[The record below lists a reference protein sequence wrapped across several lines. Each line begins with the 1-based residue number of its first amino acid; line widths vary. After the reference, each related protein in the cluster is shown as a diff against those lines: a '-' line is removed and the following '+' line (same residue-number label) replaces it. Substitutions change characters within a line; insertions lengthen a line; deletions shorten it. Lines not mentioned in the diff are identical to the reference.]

1 VLTDRNGVPFPP
13 VRRLGPPD
21 LAHCV
26 ALSLDRGW
34 APEKAK
40 WALLLEAAEGFGV
53 DAAAGGLAG
62 CVVLARYGP
71 DLASVG
77 MMLVAA
83 RYGRRGLGR
92 ALMEHLLAAAGGATV
107 TLFATDQGRPLYEK
121 LGFRAIRRNVA
132 FVGTFRPE
140 RPERPE
146 GPEHG
151 GGNLTRLAT
160 EADMPAILD
169 IDKAAFGADRS
180 RLLLRLPG
188 FAEQLRVI
196 GTGSAVAGYA
206 AAWRTETAT
215 VIGPVVAPDD
225 AAARQLITGLAT
237 RAHGQVRL
245 DLDPDRPEL
254 PRWAFA
260 RGLQPVS
267 RNAVMA
273 YGDWRPRGEP
283 GRLFT
288 PFSVALALR
297 MIERILPSRIAAAES
312 FGDDPAAELFPQE
325 KAVIARASEKR
336 RQEFA
341 TTRACARAALD
352 RLGLPAAPVLPGPN
366 GAPQWPAGV
375 TGSITHCAGYRAVA
389 VALTRDI
396 VSLGVDAEPNEA
408 LPSHGILKLIALA
421 EERDRLTELSG
432 KMPGISWDR
441 LLFSAKESVYK
452 TWFPLTQRWLGFESA
467 DILIDPRAGTFT
479 ARLLVPGPFVN
490 GAPLSLLNGRWLAD
504 RGLLLTAI
512 AVPAVRVAAELP

>member
-1 VLTDRNGVPFPP
+1 MLTDRNGVPFPP
-13 VRRLGPPD
+13 VRRLGPED

-40 WALLLEAAEGFGV
+40 WALLLEVTEAFGV
-53 DAAAGGLAG
+53 DAPSGGLAG
-62 CVVLARYGP
+62 CVVLARNGP

-92 ALMEHLLAAAGGATV
+92 ALMEHLLAAAGSATV

-140 RPERPE
+140 RPGADPA
-146 GPEHG
+146 
-151 GGNLTRLAT
+151 RLAT
-160 EADMPAILD
+160 EADMAAILN

-215 VIGPVVAPDD
+215 VIGPVVAPDA

-245 DLDPDRPEL
+245 DLDPDRPDL

-283 GRLFT
+283 ARLFT
-288 PFSVALALR
+288 PFSVALA
-297 MIERILPSRIAAAES
+297 
-312 FGDDPAAELFPQE
+312 
-325 KAVIARASEKR
+325 
-336 RQEFA
+336 
-341 TTRACARAALD
+341 
-352 RLGLPAAPVLPGPN
+352 
-366 GAPQWPAGV
+366 
-375 TGSITHCAGYRAVA
+375 
-389 VALTRDI
+389 
-396 VSLGVDAEPNEA
+396 
-408 LPSHGILKLIALA
+408 
-421 EERDRLTELSG
+421 
-432 KMPGISWDR
+432 
-441 LLFSAKESVYK
+441 
-452 TWFPLTQRWLGFESA
+452 
-467 DILIDPRAGTFT
+467 
-479 ARLLVPGPFVN
+479 
-490 GAPLSLLNGRWLAD
+490 
-504 RGLLLTAI
+504 
-512 AVPAVRVAAELP
+512 

>member
-13 VRRLGPPD
+13 VRRLGPED
-21 LAHCV
+21 LGHCV

-40 WALLLEAAEGFGV
+40 WALLLEAAEAFGV
-53 DAAAGGLAG
+53 DAPSAGLAG

-121 LGFRAIRRNVA
+121 LGFRTIRRNAA

-140 RPERPE
+140 RPGRPERPE
-146 GPEHG
+146 RPERPGRPHQPDPARPAA
-151 GGNLTRLAT
+151 RLAT

-188 FAEQLRVI
+188 FAEQLRVLEADSEA
-196 GTGSAVAGYA
+196 GPEARSAVAGYA

-215 VIGPVVAPDD
+215 VIGPVVAPDSG
-225 AAARQLITGLAT
+225 AARQLITALAT
-237 RAHGQVRL
+237 HARGQVRL

-288 PFSVALALR
+288 PFSVALA
-297 MIERILPSRIAAAES
+297 
-312 FGDDPAAELFPQE
+312 
-325 KAVIARASEKR
+325 
-336 RQEFA
+336 
-341 TTRACARAALD
+341 
-352 RLGLPAAPVLPGPN
+352 
-366 GAPQWPAGV
+366 
-375 TGSITHCAGYRAVA
+375 
-389 VALTRDI
+389 
-396 VSLGVDAEPNEA
+396 
-408 LPSHGILKLIALA
+408 
-421 EERDRLTELSG
+421 
-432 KMPGISWDR
+432 
-441 LLFSAKESVYK
+441 
-452 TWFPLTQRWLGFESA
+452 
-467 DILIDPRAGTFT
+467 
-479 ARLLVPGPFVN
+479 
-490 GAPLSLLNGRWLAD
+490 
-504 RGLLLTAI
+504 
-512 AVPAVRVAAELP
+512 